1 MQEQFELYQQDTAQK
16 LGDSAN
22 KDIELATL
30 RARVSSLSEERDEV
44 ETQMQ
49 VRLGEAETAATEL
62 RAAFE
67 LTQQQ
72 GQADVDAANARGDE
86 VIVQLEEVRSE
97 LDSVK
102 SAMEASTQR
111 LEAELKE
118 KEQDLINAY
127 ERMKSEEALRLKA
140 YEAAELIVSMLRADS
155 GGTDAASELEL

>member
-1 MQEQFELYQQDTAQK
+1 M
-16 LGDSAN
+16 
-22 KDIELATL
+22 
-30 RARVSSLSEERDEV
+30 
-44 ETQMQ
+44 
-49 VRLGEAETAATEL
+49 
-62 RAAFE
+62 
-67 LTQQQ
+67 
-72 GQADVDAANARGDE
+72 
-86 VIVQLEEVRSE
+86 QLEEVRSE